1 MPQQWVLHDIC
12 ILYFGLFKILPM
24 ISLALYNIKGGVGKT
39 AGCVNLAYLA
49 AEQGYKVLVWDLDP
63 QGSATFY
70 FNQVAKLK
78 GTLKKV
84 LHSDSSLTDN
94 IHETGF
100 ENLDIIPADFSNRE
114 LDIVLENTKQAKKKF
129 RSLINQYAGLYD
141 YLFIDCPPGIGALSE
156 AIFAA
161 TDYVVLPTI
170 PTTLSI
176 RTYEMVKEF
185 FNSNQIDQSRIRC
198 YFSMVD
204 IRKNLHNETLAQYY
218 KNKQFLKNY
227 IPYLSTIEKMGTQV
241 APVAVFAPS
250 SYAAQCFRDVWKE
263 LKKSIS

>member
-1 MPQQWVLHDIC
+1 MTTI
-12 ILYFGLFKILPM
+12 
-24 ISLALYNIKGGVGKT
+24 ALYNIKGGVGKT

-49 AEQGYKVLVWDLDP
+49 AEQGSRVVVWDLDP

-70 FNQVAKLK
+70 FQQAAKLK
-78 GTLKKV
+78 GSVKKM
-84 LHSDSSLTDN
+84 LHSDTDLTDN
-94 IHETGF
+94 IHETGLK
-100 ENLDIIPADFSNRE
+100 NLDIIPADFSNRE
-114 LDIVLENTKQAKKKF
+114 LDVILGELKQSKKKF
-129 RSLINQYAGLYD
+129 KALANQLEGLYD
-141 YLFIDCPPGIGALSE
+141 YLFIDCPPGIGPLSE

-161 TDYVVLPTI
+161 SDYVVLPTI

-176 RTYEMVKEF
+176 RTYEMVKGF
-185 FNSNQIDQSRIRC
+185 FDQNGLDATRIRA

-263 LKKSIS
+263 LKKNIS

>member
-1 MPQQWVLHDIC
+1 MTTI
-12 ILYFGLFKILPM
+12 
-24 ISLALYNIKGGVGKT
+24 ALYNIKGGVGKT

-49 AEQGYKVLVWDLDP
+49 AEQGSNVLVWDLDP

-70 FNQVAKLK
+70 FQQTAKLK
-78 GTLKKV
+78 GSIKKM
-84 LHSDSSLTDN
+84 LHADIDLTDN
-94 IHETGF
+94 IHESGI

-114 LDIVLENTKQAKKKF
+114 LDVVLGELKQSKKKF
-129 RSLINQYAGLYD
+129 KGLANQLEGLYD

-156 AIFAA
+156 AIFATA
-161 TDYVVLPTI
+161 DYVVLPTI

-176 RTYEMVKEF
+176 RTFDMVKVF
-185 FNSNQIDQSRIRC
+185 FEQNGLDTTRIRA

-204 IRKNLHNETLAQYY
+204 IRKNLHNETISQYY

-263 LKKSIS
+263 LKKSIT